1 MQLSCVLW
9 SLFRRCVFLQ
19 GCRSVE
25 EFQCLNRIEEGTY
38 GVVYRAKDKKT
49 GLKIDMFTLCFCGRS
64 MCETLNTILCFQ
76 TKLWP

>member
-1 MQLSCVLW
+1 MQVSNVLQTSIKLCV
-9 SLFRRCVFLQ
+9 VFQ

-49 GLKIDMFTLCFCGRS
+49 GMKINVGPFAFGVLRCVY
-64 MCETLNTILCFQ
+64 
-76 TKLWP
+76 W